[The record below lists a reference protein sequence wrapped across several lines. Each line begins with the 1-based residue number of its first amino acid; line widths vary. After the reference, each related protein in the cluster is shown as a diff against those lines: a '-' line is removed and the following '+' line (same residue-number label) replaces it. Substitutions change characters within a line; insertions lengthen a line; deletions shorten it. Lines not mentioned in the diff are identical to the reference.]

1 MLVRQPN
8 GQLQNNTT
16 MGTTTRTDQTRANP
30 GQENKAL
37 QLIHLKS
44 KDKSKETKGLSIIM
58 GTE

>member
-8 GQLQNNTT
+8 GQLQNNTST
-16 MGTTTRTDQTRANP
+16 GTTTTDQTGANP

-44 KDKSKETKGLSIIM
+44 KDKSKGTKRLSIIM